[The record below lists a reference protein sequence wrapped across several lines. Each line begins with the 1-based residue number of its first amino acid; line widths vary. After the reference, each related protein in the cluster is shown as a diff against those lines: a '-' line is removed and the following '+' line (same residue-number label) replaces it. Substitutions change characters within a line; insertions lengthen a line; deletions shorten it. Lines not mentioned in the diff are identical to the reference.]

1 MEKTLVVMAA
11 GVGSRFGGL
20 KQITPIDSEGNFIID
35 YSVYDAIKNGFTKVI
50 FIIKEDYLEL
60 FKNSIGKRIE
70 DKIKVDYAFQSL
82 EAIPIAMDLK
92 RREKPW
98 GTVQALL
105 CAQSYVQGPFI
116 VINADD
122 FYGERAFQKASAFLD
137 QVDQPFSYACLSY
150 EFGMTQS
157 LNGSVKR
164 GVLELSGD
172 FVHSIV
178 ESKIEYD
185 DGKLIATPLNG
196 TSKFVIQE
204 ETPVS
209 MNLFAFQADI
219 FPILEE
225 YWLSFFQQDQEKLLI
240 AEALL
245 PECLMEK
252 IKKEKIKILNL
263 PSESIWL
270 GITYQSDLERVKI
283 QLQELKK
290 QNKYPKKL
298 WG

>member
-70 DKIKVDYAFQSL
+70 DKIKVDYAFQSV

-209 MNLFAFQADI
+209 MNMFAFQADI

-298 WG
+298 WR